1 MNEPTTPDRE
11 STWPR
16 RYPLQVDLDVD
27 AHSRAQQRLRESLIS
42 QVWYQQQDKC
52 FGMDF
57 WRELLWLILTD
68 PPTKTYDGRPMVPV
82 PIQQM
87 AHDSAR
93 WPPDAHTQGDWTFAP
108 DWPDWAAK
116 LTAELTETQTRR
128 VKR

>member
-68 PPTKTYDGRPMVPV
+68 PPTKTYEPADGAGPNPTDGSRLGALAAGC
-82 PIQQM
+82 
-87 AHDSAR
+87 AHA
-93 WPPDAHTQGDWTFAP
+93 G
-108 DWPDWAAK
+108 
-116 LTAELTETQTRR
+116 
-128 VKR
+128 